1 MKWFMVSS
9 QLGGW
14 FTKSFHWADASC
26 LIWVEK
32 SGSRFRFLGVFK
44 SRLSFVSSSTPRQ
57 VSKIGCGTA
66 RKKNRP
72 PGRKLEKW
80 PSNERQGRSKF
91 PLEKRFQNFPAF
103 CLELGFPSEIFV
115 SLPRHWGLTKE
126 VSGKWGGKL
135 SWMPWHGTRSF
146 RLFLMRKPSPVPIGR
161 SL

>member
-1 MKWFMVSS
+1 MIYCFQSIRRMIYEKFSLSRRFMSHLSRKVGK
-9 QLGGW
+9 QIPFLGG
-14 FTKSFHWADASC
+14 FQESSVICFIFHPPPSVQNWLWNS
-26 LIWVEK
+26 
-32 SGSRFRFLGVFK
+32 
-44 SRLSFVSSSTPRQ
+44 Q
-57 VSKIGCGTA
+57 
-66 RKKNRP
+66 KKNRP

-161 SL
+161 WL